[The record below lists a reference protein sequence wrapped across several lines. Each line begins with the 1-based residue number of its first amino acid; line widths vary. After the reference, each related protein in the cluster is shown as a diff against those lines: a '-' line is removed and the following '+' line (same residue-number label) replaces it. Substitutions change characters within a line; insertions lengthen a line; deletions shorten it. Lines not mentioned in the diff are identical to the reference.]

1 MQTELESA
9 VQVFD
14 SFFPLMTYNRLRSV
28 RYYWYLAMVSILDG
42 DLEIGAHVRSN
53 HGYLIC
59 LMHLF
64 RSRADTNLI
73 FLEVL
78 FSYTRKQRVLSYH
91 LIEEPWIL

>member
-64 RSRADTNLI
+64 RSRAVINLI
-73 FLEVL
+73 SYSPVFLH
-78 FSYTRKQRVLSYH
+78 T
-91 LIEEPWIL
+91 